1 MVVEVK
7 EEVDCGRLRLR
18 SPQYIIPAMHQCEVT
33 DNGTRCTADGKLYK
47 THTFCKGHKED
58 YRGYIRMYQWAAED
72 LQKTSGAIA
81 VFTARLPTFDT
92 PEHLSAPADFLLYYL
107 IAFDREIHWRR
118 KHNDTFFAGGASPPF
133 SPLDRVRGPVRRARV
148 DSPLCR

>member
-1 MVVEVK
+1 M
-7 EEVDCGRLRLR
+7 
-18 SPQYIIPAMHQCEVT
+18 PQCEVT

-47 THTFCKGHKED
+47 THTFCKDHKED

-118 KHNDTFFAGGASPPF
+118 KHNDTFFGGGALPHPSQCDPLTICKVPDRPQSSLKTRCATPVSHLMHVHPPEPELRP
-133 SPLDRVRGPVRRARV
+133 PL
-148 DSPLCR
+148 

>member
-1 MVVEVK
+1 MVVDGCQV
-7 EEVDCGRLRLR
+7 GRLRASTSSLLA
-18 SPQYIIPAMHQCEVT
+18 SSSVLSAMPQCEVT
-33 DNGTRCTADGKLYK
+33 DSGTRCTADGKVYK

-118 KHNDTFFAGGASPPF
+118 KHNDTFFGGGALPHPLP
-133 SPLDRVRGPVRRARV
+133 SPLDRRVRGPVR
-148 DSPLCR
+148 